1 MAATTITRFALVGA
15 LALGAAG
22 TTGCESGGSSS
33 LFDMGTNMASQLMG
47 DWNLSQFQGVDV
59 ASLMPE
65 GMSIPSLNIG
75 EGGDVSGSTGLNR
88 FTSGLDF
95 GEIAKGN
102 FDLGNIATTK
112 MGGSSEAMGFERAF
126 LQQLEQVTG
135 FNVGED
141 TLTLLE
147 QGKEV
152 LSFVRG

>member
-1 MAATTITRFALVGA
+1 MAATTITRLALVGT

-22 TTGCESGGSSS
+22 TTGCESGGSAG
-33 LFDMGTNMASQLMG
+33 LFDMGTSLASQLMG

-59 ASLMPE
+59 ASLLPE
-65 GMSIPSLNIG
+65 GMSMPSLNIADDG
-75 EGGDVSGSTGLNR
+75 NVSGSTGLNR
-88 FTSGLDF
+88 FTSGLDL

-102 FDLGNIATTK
+102 FDLGKIATTK

-135 FNVGED
+135 FTVGED
-141 TLTLLE
+141 TLTLLQ